1 MGELAE
7 LYQPGLDAFNRR
19 DKAAWLQVTHPEL
32 ENHPPREW
40 PEAAV
45 ITGAGAVWDFFLEA
59 FEMWD
64 DGMVVEL
71 VGPVEEGEEAI
82 IAHVR
87 ADVRGKASGAAI
99 VWEYFQVLTY
109 RDRLLVRMDWFTDP
123 AEARQAAGIAA
134 PADDNSA

>member
-19 DKAAWLQVTHPEL
+19 DKAAWLQVTQPEL

-45 ITGAGAVWDFFLEA
+45 IAGAGAVWDFFLEA

-64 DGMVVEL
+64 EGMVLQLGMGHLKPGRL
-71 VGPVEEGEEAI
+71 VAPVEGVQAGLIELGEL
-82 IAHVR
+82 AHQ
-87 ADVRGKASGAAI
+87 ALSG
-99 VWEYFQVLTY
+99 
-109 RDRLLVRMDWFTDP
+109 
-123 AEARQAAGIAA
+123 G
-134 PADDNSA
+134 S